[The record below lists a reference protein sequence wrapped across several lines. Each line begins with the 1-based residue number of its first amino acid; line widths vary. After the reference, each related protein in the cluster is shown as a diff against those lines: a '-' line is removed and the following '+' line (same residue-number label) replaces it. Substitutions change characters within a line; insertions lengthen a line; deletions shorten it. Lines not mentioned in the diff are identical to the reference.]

1 MSVKLYGVVRSRAT
15 RPLWVFLETGLP
27 FDQVPVIQ
35 ASRLPDPQAQGAPL
49 NTASAA
55 FLAVN
60 PMGQVP
66 TLVDGDLVLT
76 ESLVCALHVARKGGA
91 PVGPADAVEDALM
104 QNWAFFI
111 AASVEPGAMDI
122 LYPLMD
128 GISTT
133 PEGQARMARGA
144 DALAR
149 PLARIE
155 AHLSTQDWL
164 VGGRFTV
171 ADICLA
177 EVLRYAQGHPP
188 ALAPFEAVR
197 GWLARCQARPAFVE
211 MMKRRAAEPA

>member
-1 MSVKLYGVVRSRAT
+1 MKLYGVVRSRAT
-15 RPLWVFLETGLP
+15 RPLWVLLETGLP
-27 FDQVPVIQ
+27 FDHVPVIQ
-35 ASRLPDPQAQGAPL
+35 SYRLPDPQAPGAPL

-66 TLVDGDLVLT
+66 ALVDGDLVLT
-76 ESLVCALHVARKGGA
+76 ESLACALHVARRGGTSVA
-91 PVGPADAVEDALM
+91 PADGAEDALM

-111 AASVEPGAMDI
+111 AASVEPAAMDI

-128 GISTT
+128 GIATT
-133 PEGQARMARGA
+133 PEGQARMARGVE
-144 DALAR
+144 ALAR

-155 AHLSTQDWL
+155 GHLAAQDWL

-177 EVLRYAQGHPP
+177 EALRYAQGHPP

-197 GWLARCQARPAFVE
+197 GWLARCQARPAFVQ
-211 MMKRRAAEPA
+211 MMERRAAEPV